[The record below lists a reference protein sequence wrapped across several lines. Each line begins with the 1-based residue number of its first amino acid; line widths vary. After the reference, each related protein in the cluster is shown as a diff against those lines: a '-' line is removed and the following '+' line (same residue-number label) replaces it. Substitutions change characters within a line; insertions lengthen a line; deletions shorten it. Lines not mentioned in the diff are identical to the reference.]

1 MPKFKIVIQSIL
13 ICCIAWSSSAY
24 AMQIFVKMPT
34 GKTITLDVEPSDS
47 IETVKAKIQD
57 KENISLDAQTLIFAG
72 KELEDGRSL
81 SDYNIQKESTI
92 HLVLSSTDSTT
103 TAASALETELKS
115 KRQLSQVSSL
125 IEVNQ
130 LQKNV
135 YSRVRTIRENTR
147 FTNKITTP
155 KNSYPYQYQQDIDF
169 FDVSQFKEGSTA
181 QLLALTEFELNLNNA
196 SYTDPVQN
204 ISRDTSQQKGQIA
217 VWGHASFSDISGNSL
232 IEDASLSYSGTSWS
246 YNLGS
251 DVKVTESTYVG
262 ASIGFTHGDID
273 TNQDSND
280 YKEKSW
286 SINPYL
292 VYIHSD
298 ELMFYLLSG
307 YSIGELEF
315 QNESTDANLWYVK
328 PTVTY
333 NVSPHNE
340 SPFKLTLGLSF
351 FAMAQDL
358 DIDDDGEDISL
369 PSKRANTRQ
378 INPSV
383 EISYI
388 STWNNAAVKPYAKV
402 TGLFDLADSIN
413 DDDVAYELSAGITS
427 QLGEGWSGNLSVSS
441 IEGRREYD
449 ERSID
454 GQIVYEI
461 PLSSSKRSDQA
472 SLETY
477 FGSNLEDEIAIYKTG
492 LRYIL
497 SSAVVEL
504 SYHLSTSTADLVD
517 SDAIFLEAN
526 VGF

>member
-1 MPKFKIVIQSIL
+1 MVLYSPIQYSYIIRLKGLRKAIDLSVI
-13 ICCIAWSSSAY
+13 
-24 AMQIFVKMPT
+24 
-34 GKTITLDVEPSDS
+34 
-47 IETVKAKIQD
+47 
-57 KENISLDAQTLIFAG
+57 
-72 KELEDGRSL
+72 
-81 SDYNIQKESTI
+81 
-92 HLVLSSTDSTT
+92 
-103 TAASALETELKS
+103 
-115 KRQLSQVSSL
+115 
-125 IEVNQ
+125 
-130 LQKNV
+130 
-135 YSRVRTIRENTR
+135 
-147 FTNKITTP
+147 
-155 KNSYPYQYQQDIDF
+155 
-169 FDVSQFKEGSTA
+169 
-181 QLLALTEFELNLNNA
+181 LLAKF
-196 SYTDPVQN
+196 
-204 ISRDTSQQKGQIA
+204 
-217 VWGHASFSDISGNSL
+217 
-232 IEDASLSYSGTSWS
+232 
-246 YNLGS
+246 
-251 DVKVTESTYVG
+251 
-262 ASIGFTHGDID
+262 
-273 TNQDSND
+273 
-280 YKEKSW
+280 
-286 SINPYL
+286 
-292 VYIHSD
+292 
-298 ELMFYLLSG
+298 
-307 YSIGELEF
+307 SIGELEF
-315 QNESTDANLWYVK
+315 QDESTDANLWYVK

-351 FAMAQDL
+351 FAMVQDL

-388 STWNNAAVKPYAKV
+388 STWNNAVVKPYAKV